1 MVTASTGA
9 RGGGLAVRISR
20 MSTSCEYDELR
31 MFSYELSTL
40 SDELDERVVHG
51 CLLAGA
57 AV

>member
-1 MVTASTGA
+1 M
-9 RGGGLAVRISR
+9 RIYR
-20 MSTSCEYDELR
+20 MSTSCEYELR

>member
-1 MVTASTGA
+1 MYQ
-9 RGGGLAVRISR
+9 
-20 MSTSCEYDELR
+20 MSTSWEYELS
-31 MFSYELSTL
+31 MFSDELSTL